1 MQGLLSPAQRPSE
14 GSRVRFDGA
23 AAAVVPPPPTL
34 NALNLPD
41 SRLGALKDIQ
51 QTLAANGIE
60 TDLNGIAMALV
71 DRLCMRPELCKA
83 LLANYLL
90 SES

>member
-23 AAAVVPPPPTL
+23 AATVAPPPTL